1 MLESLKLKLVDYI
14 NKQIE
19 LKVKCNPPDVVVGES
34 YLKRWHIIPENKFLN
49 IYYHEI
55 RSSDL
60 DRDLHDHPYVFS
72 SFILSGGYLE
82 ETKNGVV
89 VRGVG
94 DLNIHHPWYL
104 HKLIM
109 KDSNGANTIFITGP
123 KIKEWGFMTEKGWV
137 DNETYLNKNG
147 VQNALSKMSLNVIE
161 DNIEERKA
169 S

>member
-72 SFILSGGYLE
+72 SFI
-82 ETKNGVV
+82 
-89 VRGVG
+89 
-94 DLNIHHPWYL
+94 D
-104 HKLIM
+104 
-109 KDSNGANTIFITGP
+109 
-123 KIKEWGFMTEKGWV
+123 
-137 DNETYLNKNG
+137 
-147 VQNALSKMSLNVIE
+147 
-161 DNIEERKA
+161 
-169 S
+169 